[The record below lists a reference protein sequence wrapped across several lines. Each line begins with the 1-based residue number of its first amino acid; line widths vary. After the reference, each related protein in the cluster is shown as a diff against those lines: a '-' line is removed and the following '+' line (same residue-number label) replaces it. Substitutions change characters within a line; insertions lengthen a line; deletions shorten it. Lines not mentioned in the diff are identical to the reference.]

1 MGELSA
7 SITHQLNHPI
17 AAILS
22 NAEAIESILQS
33 APPDLEEIRTA
44 TKEIIQD
51 SLRATETIKGLRAF
65 FHKGTV
71 ESVPLDVTDVVREV
85 VRIVRSDALFRN
97 ISLKFEAPPSEPYV
111 TGDRV
116 QLQHAIL
123 NLVLN
128 AFDAVSEVVG
138 EREVSTSIVVDG
150 DQVKVTVS
158 DTGVGIHPAS
168 ISHLFEP
175 FYTTKPRGMGMG
187 LAVARSIVKAHGG
200 QLSARRNPDRGS
212 TFEIVLRALEDG
224 VAQRTR

>member
-1 MGELSA
+1 
-7 SITHQLNHPI
+7 
-17 AAILS
+17 
-22 NAEAIESILQS
+22 
-33 APPDLEEIRTA
+33 
-44 TKEIIQD
+44 
-51 SLRATETIKGLRAF
+51 
-65 FHKGTV
+65 
-71 ESVPLDVTDVVREV
+71 VPLDVTDVVREV

-97 ISLKFEAPPSEPYV
+97 ISLKFEAPSSEPYV

-212 TFEIVLRALEDG
+212 TFEIALRALEDG